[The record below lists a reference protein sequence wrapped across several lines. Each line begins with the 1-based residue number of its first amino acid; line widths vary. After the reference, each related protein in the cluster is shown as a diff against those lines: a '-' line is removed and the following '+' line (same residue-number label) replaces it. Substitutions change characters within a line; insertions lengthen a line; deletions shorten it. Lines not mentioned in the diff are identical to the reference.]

1 MKLLK
6 KVFIVFV
13 SLILL
18 LEIYLVVS
26 GNWHVNKVLAMTI
39 FRGKTGP
46 DIFELQDFPSR
57 KISAGNPQSWPKSSK
72 YSKVHPSAELLSA
85 SAGYQTT
92 ALCMIQNDSLV
103 YEEYW
108 EGTNEHSLSNSFSM
122 AKSFTSIL
130 IGIALKDGLIKSLD
144 EPVGNYIEEFK
155 AEAYK
160 DITIKHLL
168 WMGSGLDFHESYG
181 SPIGWPAKAYY
192 GTDVNAT
199 VLKSDVSQKTG
210 THYNYKGGDT
220 QLLGIIIKKV
230 TGKNVAEYASEK
242 LWKKI
247 GAEDD
252 SYWSLDTENGM
263 EKVSCCYYASARDF
277 ARFGSL
283 FLKKGNWNG
292 EQIVDR
298 SFVEASIK
306 SSPLAKQD
314 ETPVDNYGYQWWIAN
329 YKGEQIFYARGI
341 LGQYIFVIPSKNII
355 MVRLGHKRASKSG
368 DELPKDGYTYLDM
381 VDELAN

>member
-1 MKLLK
+1 MKILK
-6 KVFIVFV
+6 KVFLGL
-13 SLILL
+13 LIFIILFEL
-18 LEIYLVVS
+18 YLVLS
-26 GNWHVNKVLAMTI
+26 GNWHVNRVLAMTI

-46 DIFELQDFPSR
+46 DIFELNDFPNR
-57 KISAGNPQSWPKSSK
+57 EIAKGTAQAWPKSIHYGK
-72 YSKVHPSAELLSA
+72 IHPTNEQLKIAAE
-85 SAGYQTT
+85 YQTT
-92 ALCMIQNDSLV
+92 ALCLIQNDSLV

-199 VLKSDVSQKTG
+199 VMHPDVFQKTG

-220 QLLGIIIKKV
+220 QLLGIILKKV
-230 TGKNVAEYASEK
+230 IGKNISSYASEK
-242 LWKKI
+242 LWSKI
-247 GAEDD
+247 GAEDH
-252 SYWSLDTENGM
+252 SYWSLDVENGM

-277 ARFGSL
+277 ARFGKL
-283 FLKKGNWNG
+283 FLQKGNWNG
-292 EQIVDR
+292 EQIVD
-298 SFVEASIK
+298 SSYVENSIK
-306 SSPLAKQD
+306 PSPLLKQD

-329 YKGEQIFYARGI
+329 YKGEKIFYARGI
-341 LGQYIFVIPSKNII
+341 LGQYIFVNPTRNYI
-355 MVRLGHKRASKSG
+355 MVRLGHKRASKTG
-368 DELPKDGYTYLDM
+368 DELPMDAYTYLDM
-381 VDELAN
+381 ANNLSK